1 LGSYAKNVVIWLFLE
16 GYVTSNKKK
25 TKKGE
30 PERYLRM
37 WLLLLLPRTLIDP
50 EYDGEEEEAKP
61 AGQLIEFST
70 FSLLIFLSLPSF
82 FQFDLQVSAILIGIQ
97 FQCERRERRRRRSN
111 SLLKE
116 SHAHTHAHTHIHL
129 SAAHTHTG

>member
-1 LGSYAKNVVIWLFLE
+1 
-16 GYVTSNKKK
+16 
-25 TKKGE
+25 
-30 PERYLRM
+30 M

-50 EYDGEEEEAKP
+50 EYEGEEEEAKP

-116 SHAHTHAHTHIHL
+116 SHAHTHAHTYTFKRGSHAHRLNLL
-129 SAAHTHTG
+129 SAACKNPKTTTTERKKKKTLGQKQVLE